1 MLTLLY
7 IKNFALIEEAEIT
20 FENGLNIITGE
31 TGAGKSILIGALS
44 LILGERASTDSIRT
58 GSERAIIEGHFQ
70 ITKNAK
76 LKKFIREQDIEISDD
91 SIVLRREISA
101 KGQSRCFVNDNL
113 ITNSV
118 LNSIGD
124 LLVDLHGQH
133 EHQYLLRQEVH
144 IDILDE
150 FARLEVSAN
159 EVADQYKK
167 ISDLNKK
174 IQEISSQKESY
185 KEKHEI
191 YSHQLKEITDVAP
204 EPNEDEQLLQEEK
217 ISGNSERLF
226 ELTKKIFDILYEA
239 ENAMIGNLAS
249 IENDFNELKSIDS
262 KFSDVAEQFQT
273 AKITIEETARWI
285 GDYNHH
291 ISFDPERLEAIRE
304 RLSKIQRLKKKYG
317 SIEDVL
323 LKKTELE
330 EQINL
335 SENFDAELQKLM
347 QQLQKDVQLYIE
359 KALDISQARKKA
371 ANKLEKLVVDEMKKL
386 GMENAVFNV
395 HIDTI
400 TDSQSIVKIKGE
412 PIKATSKGIDHVEF
426 FLSTNLGENPK
437 PLIKVASGGE
447 ISRIMLSLKT
457 ALAESDQIPTLIFD
471 EIDVGISGRVAQSV
485 GKALYALAQSHQTIC
500 ITHLPQIASMSQC
513 HFSVH
518 KSTHG
523 NKTQTRITKLN
534 AEQKIHEV
542 AKLLGGETVTEA
554 TLENAREL
562 VDAVK

>member
-1 MLTLLY
+1 MLTSLY

-20 FENGLNIITGE
+20 FEKGLNIITGE

-58 GSERAIIEGHFQ
+58 GAERAVIEGHFL
-70 ITKNAK
+70 ISKNAK
-76 LKKFIREQDIEISDD
+76 LKKFLYEQEIDISDD
-91 SIVLRREISA
+91 AIVLRREVSS
-101 KGQSRCFVNDNL
+101 KGQSRCFINDNL

-124 LLVDLHGQH
+124 FLVDLHGQH

-150 FARLEVSAN
+150 FARLEALAN
-159 EVADQYKK
+159 DLADQYKK

-174 IQEISSQKESY
+174 IQEISSQKETY
-185 KEKHEI
+185 KEKYEI
-191 YSHQLKEITDVAP
+191 YSHQLKEITDVSP
-204 EPNEDEQLLQEEK
+204 EPSEDEQLLHEEK

-239 ENAMIGNLAS
+239 ENAMVGNLAS
-249 IENDFNELKSIDS
+249 IETDFNELKTIDS
-262 KFSDVAEQFQT
+262 KFSEVVEQFQT
-273 AKITIEETARWI
+273 AKITIEETARWV
-285 GDYNHH
+285 GDYNHR
-291 ISFDPERLEAIRE
+291 ITFDPERLEAIRE

-317 SIEDVL
+317 SIENIL
-323 LKKTELE
+323 IKKAELE

-335 SENFDAELQKLM
+335 SENFDAELQKLK
-347 QQLQKDVQLYIE
+347 QQLEKDVQVYIE
-359 KALDISQARKKA
+359 KALHISQSRKQA
-371 ANKLEKLVVDEMKKL
+371 SQKLEKLVVDEMKKL
-386 GMENAVFNV
+386 GMEHAVFKV
-395 HIDTI
+395 KIDTAA
-400 TDSQSIVKIKGE
+400 DQQSFVKIKGE
-412 PIKATSKGIDHVEF
+412 PLKAGAKGIDQVEF
-426 FLSTNLGENPK
+426 FLSANLGENPK

-447 ISRIMLSLKT
+447 VSRIMLSLKT

-500 ITHLPQIASMSQC
+500 ITHLAQIASMSQC
-513 HFSVH
+513 HFSVT
-518 KSTHG
+518 KSTQG
-523 NKTQTRITKLN
+523 NKTVTRINKLDFD
-534 AEQKIHEV
+534 EKIHEV

-554 TLENAREL
+554 SLENAREL